1 MNKVWLQIFATMM
14 GGSILKSIFPNS
26 LVWVGIDLA
35 ILGISYLILRRNLI
49 VNLKVSMLLLS
60 ALTFISILT
69 DLRVMNDTVSG
80 VLVLALVA
88 WVFYKRSGGN
98 RGDSKGPNIRHNCHK

>member
-14 GGSILKSIFPNS
+14 GGSILKSIIPNP

-49 VNLKVSMLLLS
+49 VNLKISMLLLS
-60 ALTFISILT
+60 ALTVISILT
-69 DLRVMNDTVSG
+69 DLNLMNDTASG
-80 VLVLALVA
+80 ILVLALVA
-88 WVFYKRSGGN
+88 WVFYKRSNGN
-98 RGDSKGPNIRHNCHK
+98 NGNSKGPTVRHKWHK